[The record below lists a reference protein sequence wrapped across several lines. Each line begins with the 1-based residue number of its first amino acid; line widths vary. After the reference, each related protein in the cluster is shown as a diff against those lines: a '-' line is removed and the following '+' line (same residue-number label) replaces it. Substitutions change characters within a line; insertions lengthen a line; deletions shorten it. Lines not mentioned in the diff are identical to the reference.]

1 MILEGVAV
9 TALCAA
15 AACLYARAAATPRQ
29 HWLTRALP
37 ARWSLAGGGMLSAL
51 GTAIWAGAL
60 APVAALFAAMVVLM
74 CALTLLPALTALRLD
89 ARKDKG

>member
-15 AACLYARAAATPRQ
+15 AACLYAATPRQ
-29 HWLTRALP
+29 QWLKRALP